1 MICPRCQSVDFED
14 MGEDMW
20 RCDRCGALVAD
31 PEVVLEGLPVLDEC
45 DT

>member
-31 PEVVLEGLPVLDEC
+31 PEVVLEGLPILNKYN
-45 DT
+45 T